1 MDQKSMTALVSA
13 YARAYHYK
21 NNSVR
26 VFADDM
32 SEKLLTNE
40 EYLGISQ
47 NMTAGIKFFN
57 PEFDGAEEE
66 ALRWIVDNYLS
77 PSPLGRAVFTETMLE
92 RAVSDGAEQYV
103 IWAAGYDSFAYRQPS
118 FAEGISIFEIDH
130 PTTSN
135 DKQERLLKLD
145 IGKPRNAHYIETDF
159 NDMQMTECLK
169 RSNVYDTGKASF
181 HSLLGLS
188 YYLTKDVFSK
198 MLLSISG
205 VSGSGSSIVFDY
217 PDELC
222 FTHKA
227 EPRMQKQ
234 VMLASGSGEPML
246 ASYSYSQLESMLK
259 QAGFSVSEHLT
270 PDEITTKYFSCFNSK
285 NPSNKITAFDNVNYC
300 LAVKK

>member
-1 MDQKSMTALVSA
+1 MNQKSMTALVSA

-32 SEKLLTNE
+32 AEKILTNE

-47 NMTAGIKFFN
+47 NMAAGIKFFN
-57 PEFDGAEEE
+57 PEFIGCEEE

-92 RAVSDGAEQYV
+92 SAVSEGAEQYV
-103 IWAAGYDSFAYRQPS
+103 IWAAGYDTFAYRQPS
-118 FAEGISIFEIDH
+118 FARDISIFEIDH
-130 PTTSN
+130 PATST

-145 IGKPRNAHYIETDF
+145 ISKPRNAQYIESDF
-159 NDMQMTECLK
+159 NDMQMAECLK
-169 RSNVYDTGKASF
+169 RSTAYDTGEISF

-188 YYLTKDVFSK
+188 YYLPQEVFSE
-198 MLLSISG
+198 MLLSISN
-205 VSGSGSSIVFDY
+205 VCASSSSMVFDY
-217 PDELC
+217 PNELS
-222 FTHKA
+222 FTQEA

-234 VMLASGSGEPML
+234 VTLASGSGEPML
-246 ASYSYSQLESMLK
+246 GSYSYSELELMLK

-270 PDEITTKYFSCFNSK
+270 PDEITEKYFSYFNAK
-285 NPSNKITAFDNVNYC
+285 NPHNKIIAFDNVNYC
-300 LAVKK
+300 LAVKQ